1 MADGALIV
9 CATPIGNL
17 GDVSQRLHQALEDAD
32 VIYAEDTRR
41 AAKLLRHLGIEVPLH
56 SLFEGNEM
64 ERSQQLVDDVASGLR
79 VALVSDA
86 GTPVVSDPGAA
97 AVRLALERGL
107 EVTTIPGPSAVTSA
121 LAVSG
126 FTGDRFIFDGFL
138 PRKGKDRDRRLRD
151 VAAADRPAV
160 LFVSPHRVSQDL
172 MDLARVCGPRR
183 RITVVREL
191 TKLHEEVWTGS
202 LEEAIAKFE
211 TGTKGEITVVVGPGD
226 PAPIDE
232 TKSIEEA
239 RRLVDDGM
247 SVSEAARLA
256 AETSGVSR
264 RLIYQALIEDQGTS

>member
-17 GDVSQRLHQALEDAD
+17 GDVSKRLHQALEDAD

-97 AVRLALERGL
+97 AVRLALEREL

-126 FTGDRFIFDGFL
+126 FTGDRFVFDGFL
-138 PRKGKDRDRRLRD
+138 PRKGKDRDWRLRD
-151 VAAADRPAV
+151 VAAADRPTV

-172 MDLARVCGPRR
+172 MDLARVCGPGR

-211 TGTKGEITVVVGPGD
+211 TGTKGEITVVIGPGD
-226 PAPIDE
+226 PAPVDE

-247 SVSEAARLA
+247 SISEAARLS
-256 AETSGVSR
+256 AEISGVSR